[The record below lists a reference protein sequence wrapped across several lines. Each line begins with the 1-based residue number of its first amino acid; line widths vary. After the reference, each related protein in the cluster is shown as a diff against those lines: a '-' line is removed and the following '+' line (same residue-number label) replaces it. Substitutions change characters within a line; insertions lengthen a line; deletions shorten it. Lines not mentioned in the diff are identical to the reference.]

1 MFVEGIKPLWE
12 DPNNIKGGK
21 WIIRLKKGLA
31 SRLWED
37 LLLAVIGGE
46 FESQG
51 EELCGVTCNVRFQE
65 DILAVWNRTASDR
78 DTTLQIKDTI
88 RRVLSLPANS
98 PMEYKAHD
106 TSLKDLTSF
115 RNTDIFA

>member
-88 RRVLSLPANS
+88 RSEPSCQLI
-98 PMEYKAHD
+98 
-106 TSLKDLTSF
+106 TSVQLTALLGAF
-115 RNTDIFA
+115 